1 MSEIGMLRQRLA
13 SLGRFV
19 LSLFVRHLTRRQA
32 KISHPPILNL
42 SVQHKVVGFGF
53 RGLPFKEHRSTVAAQ
68 CDDSARGALFQPA
81 PEPSSAPPASHTRC
95 HGTQSVTPYSTSGS

>member
-53 RGLPFKEHRSTVAAQ
+53 RGLPFKEHRSTVDAQ
-68 CDDSARGALFQPA
+68 CDDSAGGPIVQL
-81 PEPSSAPPASHTRC
+81 ELDPSRAPP
-95 HGTQSVTPYSTSGS
+95 G